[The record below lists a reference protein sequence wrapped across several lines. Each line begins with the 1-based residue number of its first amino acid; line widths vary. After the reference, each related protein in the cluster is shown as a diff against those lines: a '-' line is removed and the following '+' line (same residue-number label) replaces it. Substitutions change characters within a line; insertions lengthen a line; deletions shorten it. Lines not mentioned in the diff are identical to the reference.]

1 MESVLA
7 IEATGLTKRY
17 AGLWGRGGQDAL
29 RGVDLAIPRGAA
41 FGLIGPNGA
50 GKTTFVKTLLGIV
63 RPTSGTVR
71 LLGGDPDDP
80 TVRAR
85 VGYLPERLRLSP
97 AWTPVEI
104 LESVARMKG
113 VRLGSGGALRLL
125 EDVGVADAARRRTG
139 GFSKGMRQRVGLAA
153 ALVGDP
159 DLLVLDEPTDG
170 LDPIGR
176 VEVRNLLGR
185 ALDRGATLLLNSHL
199 LAETER
205 ICGRVGILV
214 NGRIVR
220 EGPLDVLTSTP
231 LAWRAR
237 FAPGVPDDVLTRAG
251 FRARSGTGL
260 PGNEERATS
269 GTYPSTSGTYLFAGE
284 GPEALNAALDRARAG
299 GALLLELS
307 PEAQD
312 LEAVLAAAVAG
323 GAAPRREPAPGDEVA
338 P

>member
-1 MESVLA
+1 
-7 IEATGLTKRY
+7 
-17 AGLWGRGGQDAL
+17 
-29 RGVDLAIPRGAA
+29 
-41 FGLIGPNGA
+41 
-50 GKTTFVKTLLGIV
+50 
-63 RPTSGTVR
+63 
-71 LLGGDPDDP
+71 
-80 TVRAR
+80 

-260 PGNEERATS
+260 PGNEERVPGNEERATS
-269 GTYPSTSGTYLFAGE
+269 GTYPPATSGSYPSTSGTYLFAGE